1 MLSIK
6 SNFSNRIS
14 LSLEMPGIDF
24 WYYRNNNKAI
34 FWYSDEL
41 KGVKKLKEDER
52 KSIRILEQS
61 FFVNEKAAIDDE
73 IKMDP
78 DGNHMGSHFC
88 EECEISFNITSHF
101 ARYCLLLNMNS
112 L

>member
-1 MLSIK
+1 M
-6 SNFSNRIS
+6 
-14 LSLEMPGIDF
+14 
-24 WYYRNNNKAI
+24 
-34 FWYSDEL
+34 
-41 KGVKKLKEDER
+41 KKLKEDER

-101 ARYCLLLNMNS
+101 ARYRAQRTEGRLNLKFQAHSYGIAFLNP
-112 L
+112 